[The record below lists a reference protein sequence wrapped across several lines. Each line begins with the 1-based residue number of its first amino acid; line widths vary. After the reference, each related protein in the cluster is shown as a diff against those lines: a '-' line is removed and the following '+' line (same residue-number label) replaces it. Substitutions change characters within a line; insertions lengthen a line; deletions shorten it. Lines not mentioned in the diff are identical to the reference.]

1 MTNIWPFPDFRESTG
16 VWTNRWEPDCFPIP
30 YGQLISDHFSSPFPL
45 LWRVQRQ
52 QTFAEIRIG
61 RTIGGLVT
69 LAEAGWTIHQLKCCI
84 IRMAFHYNLPAGI
97 AAKYEW
103 NHTENLLP
111 LEAEDYTQMILES
124 DVLATSISL
133 AGNLILSLSYPRM
146 PCFHMLPCVALSGF
160 FVVE

>member
-1 MTNIWPFPDFRESTG
+1 MRSGLLSNSIWTADFRSFQFTVPVALPSILEGAKATNICRHKDWK
-16 VWTNRWEPDCFPIP
+16 NN
-30 YGQLISDHFSSPFPL
+30 
-45 LWRVQRQ
+45 WRVCH
-52 QTFAEIRIG
+52 IG
-61 RTIGGLVT
+61 RSRLDHSSIEVLHHKDG
-69 LAEAGWTIHQLKCCI
+69 
-84 IRMAFHYNLPAGI
+84 FHYNLPAGI

-103 NHTENLLP
+103 NHTENLLL

-146 PCFHMLPCVALSGF
+146 PCFHMLPCFALSGF